1 MKLASISPK
10 KILIVSPAWIGDIVI
25 AQSLLKYI
33 KHRNSETIIDVL
45 APAWSHE
52 LYSVMPE
59 INEILTLPLGHGQF
73 QLKKRWQLG
82 KGLRNKKYHQAIIL
96 PNSWKSGIIP
106 FAARIPIRTGWL
118 GEIRFGLLND
128 WRILNK
134 KIYPMMVQRF
144 LVLGNNK
151 ALTNKS
157 LDWQAFQ
164 PHLEIN
170 LNHATTKLKSLFI
183 IEEKPLLVLCPGAA
197 YGPAKCWPAEYF
209 AEIANYKKSKAW
221 QIVLLGSKSDESMG
235 HTIQKLTKN
244 ACINLIGKTS
254 LLEALNVLSF
264 ATLVISN
271 DSGLMH
277 LTAALGRPLIALYG
291 SSSPEFTPPLSVKA
305 KIIYLKLSCSPC
317 FERECP
323 LVHFNCLRQLTP
335 QILLSNFVLWINPRQ
350 VIQENDFLLTL
361 LIHCIEQ
368 PRYSLKLLNVY
379 A

>member
-1 MKLASISPK
+1 MNSSK
-10 KILIVSPAWIGDIVI
+10 KILIISPAWIGDIVI

-33 KHRNSETIIDVL
+33 KHGNSETIIDML

-59 INEILTLPLGHGQF
+59 INEIFTMPLDRSQF

-82 KGLRNKKYHQAIIL
+82 KGLRNKKYQQAIIL
-96 PNSWKSGIIP
+96 PNSWKSAIIP
-106 FAARIPIRTGWL
+106 LAAGIPIRTGWL
-118 GEIRFGLLND
+118 GEMRFGLLND

-144 LVLGNNK
+144 LALGNTKTLAKK
-151 ALTNKS
+151 A

-170 LNHATTKLKSLFI
+170 HKQKSKEFKSLFL
-183 IEEKPLLVLCPGAA
+183 IEKKPLLILCPGAA

-209 AEIANYKKSKAW
+209 AEIANSKKFSAW
-221 QIVLLGSKSDESMG
+221 QIILLGSKSDESMG
-235 HTIQKLTKN
+235 TKILRLTKN

-277 LTAALGRPLIALYG
+277 LTAALRRPLIALYG

-317 FERECP
+317 FKRQCP
-323 LVHFNCLRQLTP
+323 LVHFECLKKLTP
-335 QILLSNFVLWINPRQ
+335 QIVLNAIDDLIING
-350 VIQENDFLLTL
+350 ELFTNT
-361 LIHCIEQ
+361 ET
-368 PRYSLKLLNVY
+368 
-379 A
+379 

>member
-1 MKLASISPK
+1 MNEPK
-10 KILIVSPAWIGDIVI
+10 KILIISPAWIGDVVI

-33 KHRNSETIIDVL
+33 KHQNSETIIDVL

-59 INEILTLPLGHGQF
+59 INEIFTMPFGHSQF
-73 QLKKRWQLG
+73 QLKKRWQFG
-82 KGLRNKKYHQAIIL
+82 KGLRNKKYQQAIIL
-96 PNSWKSGIIP
+96 PNSWKSAFIP
-106 FAARIPIRTGWL
+106 FAAYIPIRTGWL
-118 GEIRFGLLND
+118 GEMRFGLLND

-134 KIYPMMVQRF
+134 KKYPMMVQRF
-144 LVLGNNK
+144 LELGNTK
-151 ALTNKS
+151 ALANKI

-164 PHLEIN
+164 PRLEIN
-170 LNHATTKLKSLFI
+170 PNHESTKLKSLFLM
-183 IEEKPLLVLCPGAA
+183 EKPLLILCPGAA

-209 AEIANYKKSKAW
+209 AEIANYKKSKSW
-221 QIVLLGSKSDESMG
+221 QIILLGSKSDESIG
-235 HTIQKLTKN
+235 HRIQKLTKH

-254 LLEALNVLSF
+254 LLEALNILSF

-277 LTAALGRPLIALYG
+277 VTAALDRPLIALYG

-323 LVHFNCLRQLTP
+323 LVHFNCLKQLTP
-335 QILLSNFVLWINPRQ
+335 QIVLNAIDDLINNER
-350 VIQENDFLLTL
+350 LLTNT
-361 LIHCIEQ
+361 
-368 PRYSLKLLNVY
+368 KT
-379 A
+379 

>member
-1 MKLASISPK
+1 MNDHPK
-10 KILIVSPAWIGDIVI
+10 KILIISPAWIGDIVI
-25 AQSLLKYI
+25 AQALLKYI
-33 KHRNSETIIDVL
+33 KHRDPEIIIDVL

-59 INEILTLPLGHGQF
+59 INEIFTTHFDHGQF

-82 KGLRNKKYHQAIIL
+82 SELRYKKYQQAIIL
-96 PNSWKSGIIP
+96 PNSWKSAIIP

-118 GEIRFGLLND
+118 GEMRFGLLND

-134 KIYPMMVQRF
+134 KKYPM
-144 LVLGNNK
+144 LVHRYLLLGSTK
-151 ALTNKS
+151 ALATKI
-157 LDWQAFQ
+157 LDWQTFQ

-170 LNHATTKLKSLFI
+170 YPHKGKKLKNLFL
-183 IEEKPLLVLCPGAA
+183 IEDKPLLILCPGAA

-209 AEIANYKKSKAW
+209 AEIVNYKKSKAW
-221 QIVLLGSKSDESMG
+221 QIVLLGSKSDASMG
-235 HTIQKLTKN
+235 NTIQKLTKN

-254 LLEALNVLSF
+254 ILEALTILSF

-277 LTAALGRPLIALYG
+277 ITAALDRPLIALYG
-291 SSSPEFTPPLSVKA
+291 SSSPEFTPPLSLNA

-323 LVHFNCLRQLTP
+323 LIHFNCLKQLTP
-335 QILLSNFVLWINPRQ
+335 KIVLNAIDLIN
-350 VIQENDFLLTL
+350 NK
-361 LIHCIEQ
+361 
-368 PRYSLKLLNVY
+368 KLFTDTKI
-379 A
+379 

>member
-1 MKLASISPK
+1 MNSPK
-10 KILIVSPAWIGDIVI
+10 KILIISPAWIGDIVI
-25 AQSLLKYI
+25 AQSLFKYI
-33 KHRNSETIIDVL
+33 KHGNSETIIDVL

-52 LYSVMPE
+52 LYSAMPE
-59 INEILTLPLGHGQF
+59 INEIFTMPLGHSQF
-73 QLKKRWQLG
+73 QLKKRWRLG
-82 KGLRNKKYHQAIIL
+82 KGLRNKNYLQAIIL
-96 PNSWKSGIIP
+96 PNSWKSAIIP
-106 FAARIPIRTGWL
+106 FAAGIPIRTGWL
-118 GEIRFGLLND
+118 GEMRFGLLND

-144 LVLGNNK
+144 LALGDTNALANK
-151 ALTNKS
+151 VF
-157 LDWQAFQ
+157 DWKIFQ

-170 LNHATTKLKSLFI
+170 HNHESTKLKSLFL
-183 IEEKPLLVLCPGAA
+183 IEEKPLLILCPGAA

-235 HTIQKLTKN
+235 QKIQKLTKN

-277 LTAALGRPLIALYG
+277 LTAALERPLIALYG
-291 SSSPEFTPPLSVKA
+291 SSSPEFTPPLSKKA
-305 KIIYLKLSCSPC
+305 KIISLKLSCSPC

-323 LVHFNCLRQLTP
+323 LVHFKCLKQLTP
-335 QILLSNFVLWINPRQ
+335 QIVLNAI
-350 VIQENDFLLTL
+350 DD
-361 LIHCIEQ
+361 LIKNEA
-368 PRYSLKLLNVY
+368 LFTDTKT
-379 A
+379 